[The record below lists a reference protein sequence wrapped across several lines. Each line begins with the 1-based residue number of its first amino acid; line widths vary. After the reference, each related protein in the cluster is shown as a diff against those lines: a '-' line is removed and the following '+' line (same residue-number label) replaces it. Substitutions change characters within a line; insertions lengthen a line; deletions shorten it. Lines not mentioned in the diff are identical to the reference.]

1 MDPANST
8 PCLPAGTGATT
19 NQPRP
24 VRWTVAAV
32 VLAAATMD
40 LLDATIVNVA
50 GPSVHR
56 DLGGGASTLQWL
68 SAAYTLA
75 FAVLLIAGARL
86 GDILGRR
93 RLFLVGSAGF
103 TLFSAASAAAPTIGV
118 LITFRALQGAC
129 GALMIPQG
137 FGLMKQVFDDEAEM
151 DKALSLFG
159 PATGV
164 AMLGAPI
171 LAGALIDANLWHI
184 GWRLVFLINVPIG
197 MVTLVLAV
205 RSLPDGASHPDVKL
219 DVGGVGLV
227 GLALVAIIYPLIQ
240 GRAAG
245 WPAWCFVMLAAGAV
259 LLLVFLRYE
268 RHRGDNPLIEPTL
281 LTNRTY
287 LSGIAVA
294 LALFGAFG
302 GLLLCVSLYGQLG
315 EGWSPIHAGLVLTPM
330 VVGMILGMFG
340 SNAAVKQLGR
350 HLLHIG
356 ILLIVAGA
364 AVLAL
369 MLTGPRATSSWD
381 LVPGLFLVGAGVG
394 ATIGQLFQFILNS
407 VSMDE
412 VGSAS
417 GVFEAVQ
424 QLSSALGVAVL
435 GTIFISVF
443 GHHLPTDALRITS
456 WACLAPLAAAFLLVF
471 RLPMHPQEEHSDDGE
486 PRTSVPT
493 EVPRDAAR

>member
-1 MDPANST
+1 MDAPTFTRAAPVEADTTSAQ
-8 PCLPAGTGATT
+8 PYRLRWVVAG
-19 NQPRP
+19 
-24 VRWTVAAV
+24 V
-32 VLAAATMD
+32 VLAAAVMD

-50 GPSVHR
+50 GPSIRR

-68 SAAYTLA
+68 SASYTLA

-86 GDILGRR
+86 GDIFGRR

-118 LITFRALQGAC
+118 LIVFRALQGAF

-137 FGLMKQVFDDEAEM
+137 LGLMKQAFDDEAEM
-151 DKALSLFG
+151 NKALGFFG

-164 AMLGAPI
+164 PLILAPI
-171 LAGALIDANLWHI
+171 LAGALIDANLWGI

-197 MVTLVLAV
+197 ATALAFAF
-205 RSLPDGASHPDVKL
+205 RSLPRGVTHPRVKL
-219 DVGGVGLV
+219 DIGGVWLI
-227 GLALVAIIYPLIQ
+227 GLALVAIIFPLIQ
-240 GRAAG
+240 GRTEG
-245 WPAWCFVMLAAGAV
+245 WPAWCFAMLAAGAV
-259 LLLVFLRYE
+259 LLVAFLLYE
-268 RHRGDNPLIEPTL
+268 RLRKSDPLIEPTL

-287 LSGIAVA
+287 LSGIALS
-294 LALFGAFG
+294 LAFFGAFG
-302 GLLLCVSLYGQLG
+302 GLLLCISLYGQLG
-315 EGWSPIHAGLVLTPM
+315 EGWSPIHAGLTLTPM

-340 SNAAVKQLGR
+340 SNAAVGRLGR

-356 ILLIVAGA
+356 ILLIAGGA
-364 AVLAL
+364 IVLAL
-369 MLTGPRATSSWD
+369 VLTGAQTASTWD
-381 LVPGLFLVGAGVG
+381 LLPGLFVIGIGVG
-394 ATIGQLFQFILNS
+394 ASIGQLFQFVLTS

-435 GTIFISVF
+435 GTIFF
-443 GHHLPTDALRITS
+443 TALGHHLPPDALQITA

-471 RLPMHPQEEHSDDGE
+471 RLPIHAREEQGH
-486 PRTSVPT
+486 
-493 EVPRDAAR
+493 